1 MRVRWT
7 KPALHDLEAIGD
19 TIEREHSATA
29 AARIITTILERT
41 ETLTRFPQA
50 GRPGRVRGTRELV
63 GSGTSF
69 VVPYRLRAMDIEIL
83 AVFHGARQWP
93 ETFD

>member
-1 MRVRWT
+1 MKVRWT

-19 TIEREHSATA
+19 TIEREHSAAA

-41 ETLTRFPQA
+41 DTLTRFTRA

-63 GSGTSF
+63 VSGTPF
-69 VVPYRLRAMDIEIL
+69 VAPYRLRDMDIEIL